1 MPILLAGI
9 PLNWSGEDCA
19 NYDSLLAHTKGAIL
33 QFFTT
38 KDATVLRSVC
48 RELKNAVAEYTWAD
62 EETLVKSRVYSW
74 KTCFPCA
81 VAVNVS
87 GTDVQNEDFQHFAAL
102 HSLKMRGCLIVS
114 DCAFSHLRGIT
125 KLDMSWCN
133 QTTITDAAFVHLR
146 GIHSLNMSWCSQ
158 STITDAAFKN
168 LRGIHTLHISAC
180 NQPTITDA
188 AFMNLRGINTLNM
201 SLCYQGSITGA
212 AFAYLR
218 GFHTLDISYLNQ
230 RSINVAAFVY
240 LHGIHELEMSGCPP
254 PILKAARRALLQ
266 PKQVRPRIWPV
277 D

>member
-158 STITDAAFKN
+158 STITDAAFMN
-168 LRGIHTLHISAC
+168 LRGIH
-180 NQPTITDA
+180 
-188 AFMNLRGINTLNM
+188 TLNM

-218 GFHTLDISYLNQ
+218 GIHTLDIGYLNQ